1 MAGKKKVLWTGPA
14 LRDLEEMRDWISRDN
29 PTAAR
34 RLAQRIR
41 DAVKR
46 VQQQPESG
54 RVVPELAA
62 SVYREVVVAPYRII
76 YTVRDNSLVVL
87 RVWHGKRDL
96 G

>member
-1 MAGKKKVLWTGPA
+1 MAGKKKALWTGPA

-41 DAVKR
+41 DAVR
-46 VQQQPESG
+46 RAQRHPESG
-54 RVVPELAA
+54 RVVPELAM
-62 SVYREVVVAPYRII
+62 SVYRETIVSPYRII
-76 YTVRDNSLVVL
+76 YTLNENALVVL
-87 RVWHGKRDL
+87 RVWHGKRDF